1 MCHALQKC
9 VAHRVMARRKV
20 NFYKGSYYHIYNRGA
35 NRESIFRSNENYLF
49 LLRRFGEALAGK
61 SIAVI
66 AYCLMPN
73 HYHFL
78 LRQDGETIISDLMQE
93 TFNSYS
99 KAFNKMYNR
108 TGTLFEG
115 PFKSI
120 HVDKNNYLIHLCRY
134 IHRNPLEADLVN
146 NLTEWPFSNYPEWIG
161 KRSGRLVDLA
171 LIKSYFM
178 TAESYREFVLD
189 CSIDKKKPGDL
200 SNYLFD

>member
-1 MCHALQKC
+1 
-9 VAHRVMARRKV
+9 MAQRKV
-20 NFYKGSYYHIYNRGA
+20 NFYKGNYYHIYNRGA
-35 NRESIFRSNENYLF
+35 NRESIFRSEENYLF
-49 LLRRFGEALAGK
+49 LLKRFGKAALEK
-61 SIAVI
+61 SITVI

-120 HVDKNNYLIHLCRY
+120 HIDKDNYLTHLCRY
-134 IHRNPLEADLVN
+134 IHRNPLEAGLVTDL
-146 NLTEWPFSNYPEWIG
+146 EKWSFSNYLEWIG
-161 KRSGRLVDLA
+161 ERSGRLVDLA
-171 LIKSYFM
+171 FIEFYFK
-178 TAESYREFVLD
+178 TAEAYREFVFD

-200 SNYLFD
+200 SNYFFD

>member
-1 MCHALQKC
+1 
-9 VAHRVMARRKV
+9 MARRKV